1 MLLQPFLPAVAV
13 AYSKNGKSLPLLPTQ
28 SPLPV
33 TCGIII
39 SQDLFVS
46 ADDGAQG
53 GVGEWG
59 KPKILQPLVWWF
71 SVLSLRIFLST
82 RFMHALGF
90 SDVFILSYCAVIVR
104 WMTTTMPTL
113 LLTAKT
119 TCLKDHVVASI
130 EYCRNSKILICIIV
144 YLNTFIYKNPRENTS
159 KNKQQQTWKS
169 QVWNVL
175 MD

>member
-1 MLLQPFLPAVAV
+1 
-13 AYSKNGKSLPLLPTQ
+13 
-28 SPLPV
+28 
-33 TCGIII
+33 
-39 SQDLFVS
+39 
-46 ADDGAQG
+46 
-53 GVGEWG
+53 
-59 KPKILQPLVWWF
+59 
-71 SVLSLRIFLST
+71 
-82 RFMHALGF
+82 MHALGF

-159 KNKQQQTWKS
+159 KNKQQQT
-169 QVWNVL
+169 
-175 MD
+175 